1 MTDPLKEFSI
11 RELVE
16 QRAADPESPRRSD
29 PLTEFLKQFS
39 QDLHGM
45 AMELSEALGERAEQ
59 PKWQAIIRQLNT
71 EAAFIR
77 VFADPAAR

>member
-1 MTDPLKEFSI
+1 MTDPLKKFI
-11 RELVE
+11 AQGLAA
-16 QRAADPESPRRSD
+16 QRAADQEIARRSD
-29 PLTEFLKQFS
+29 PLTEFLTQFS